1 MLAASPLRTS
11 SISARTRPRRT
22 RPTKRRAPPLAAR
35 RDSDG
40 GRVRSLNDL
49 ASLDDDDDAER
60 PGAYAFVNRDGSY
73 NNSIDNLLDEQ
84 ESAPWV
90 TRAMHWLT
98 ALTACGWPPLKGGAN
113 ASLVEI
119 RRSDLGGCGVFA
131 RRAIERHVTVGEY
144 PGVRRSLRDY
154 LDKCERT
161 EGRTQVYGVMCR
173 DLWVLDPT
181 GPEGI
186 LRVDSN
192 VLTARSVAFDDSD
205 EDSDEDSDDDSYS
218 YSHSYGTYREG
229 TATPTV
235 SLFGGFGLRCL
246 TRDATIALCNEP
258 RGLHAGER
266 EAGANVGVRELRTG
280 TQVVYTLRDVA
291 EGEELLWDYGE
302 SYNREH
308 Y

>member
-1 MLAASPLRTS
+1 MLAASPLGTS
-11 SISARTRPRRT
+11 SISARVRPWRT

-35 RDSDG
+35 RDSDE
-40 GRVRSLNDL
+40 GRVRSARHL
-49 ASLDDDDDAER
+49 ASFDDDDVAER

-98 ALTACGWPPLKGGAN
+98 SLTACGWPPLRGGAN

-131 RRAIERHVTVGEY
+131 RCAIERHVTVGEY

-154 LDKCERT
+154 LHKCERT
-161 EGRTQVYGVMCR
+161 EGRTQVYAVMCR

-192 VLTARSVAFDDSD
+192 VLTARSVAFDSDDDSD
-205 EDSDEDSDDDSYS
+205 DDDDSYS
-218 YSHSYGTYREG
+218 YSYSYGDYREG

-235 SLFGGFGLRCL
+235 SLFGGFGMRCL
-246 TRDATIALCNEP
+246 TRDATFALCNEP
-258 RGLHAGER
+258 GGGAGER
-266 EAGANVGVRELRTG
+266 ELGANVGVRELRTG

-291 EGEELLWDYGE
+291 EGEELLWDFGE